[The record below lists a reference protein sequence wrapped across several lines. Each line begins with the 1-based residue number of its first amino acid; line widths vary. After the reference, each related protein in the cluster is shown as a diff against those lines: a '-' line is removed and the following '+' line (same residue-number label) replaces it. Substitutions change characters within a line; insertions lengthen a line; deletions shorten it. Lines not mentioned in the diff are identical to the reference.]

1 MTTKTKNKTATRSQA
16 NKKSGGNG
24 GRILLIVFGLIAVA
38 LIAAIV
44 LSSNEPIGSA
54 GEYGDPVISGD
65 SLPAFDATSTL
76 SADPAV
82 GMVAPEVTGQDFS
95 DNTVAI
101 NPNGTPTAV
110 LFIAH
115 WCPHC
120 RAEVP
125 RVQAWINSGGG
136 VPGVNIIS
144 VTTAAN
150 SGQPNWPPS
159 QWLKNEGWTQPNIR
173 DDKNNS
179 VFNAYGGGS
188 FPFWVFLNGDGTVA
202 ARLAGETEVTTLQTV
217 MESLQATR

>member
-1 MTTKTKNKTATRSQA
+1 
-16 NKKSGGNG
+16 
-24 GRILLIVFGLIAVA
+24 
-38 LIAAIV
+38 
-44 LSSNEPIGSA
+44 
-54 GEYGDPVISGD
+54 
-65 SLPAFDATSTL
+65 
-76 SADPAV
+76 
-82 GMVAPEVTGQDFS
+82 
-95 DNTVAI
+95 
-101 NPNGTPTAV
+101 
-110 LFIAH
+110 
-115 WCPHC
+115 
-120 RAEVP
+120 
-125 RVQAWINSGGG
+125 
-136 VPGVNIIS
+136 VNIIS